1 MPTSAI
7 VRHAVAMTESARCG
21 AIRRYLPIEQTGRAD
36 SLSKPLLGGDAECA
50 DDSEDLAGP
59 FREVIR
65 SRDSAATRM
74 QRGRWSGRLRVP
86 GAFDDNADF
95 KDRGCAAAC
104 GSFLRPGAVGMRFDA
119 D

>member
-1 MPTSAI
+1 MPSA
-7 VRHAVAMTESARCG
+7 
-21 AIRRYLPIEQTGRAD
+21 QT
-36 SLSKPLLGGDAECA
+36 
-50 DDSEDLAGP
+50 DSEDLAGL

-95 KDRGCAAAC
+95 KDRGCAAAFGSSLAVRC
-104 GSFLRPGAVGMRFDA
+104 GRDA
-119 D
+119 L